1 MQNDEIKKKIHKK
14 LRKKIR
20 PPKESL
26 GQKYQS

>member
-1 MQNDEIKKKIHKK
+1 MQNDEIKKNHTK

-20 PPKESL
+20 PSKESL